1 MKGLAE
7 PRVRKAELVLL
18 NPVLVSKLP
27 KQRNKGTNEYLLTT
41 RDKFA
46 TLKTLQFITTQ

>member
-18 NPVLVSKLP
+18 NPVLVGKLL

-41 RDKFA
+41 YDNFA
-46 TLKTLQFITTQ
+46 TLKSLHFLTTQ